1 MMNQSMME
9 LVAEAQKMVPAVTPG
24 EAAELIDG
32 GNAVVVDVRSDREV
46 AESGKV
52 AGALHMPLDR
62 VAAEGAAALDKDKT
76 ILLYCASGARS
87 ALAGKF
93 LLENGY
99 ANVRN
104 LGAFSQWGESGGA
117 VEPA

>member
-1 MMNQSMME
+1 MNQSMME
-9 LVAEAQKMVPAVTPG
+9 LVAEAQKMVPAITPV
-24 EAAELIDG
+24 EAAGLIDG
-32 GNAVVVDVRSDREV
+32 GNAVVVDVRGDGEV
-46 AESGKV
+46 AKSGKV
-52 AGALHMPLDR
+52 AGALHIPLDR
-62 VAAEGAAALDKDKT
+62 VATEGTTALDKDKT

-99 ANVRN
+99 AKVRN
-104 LGAFSQWGESGGA
+104 LGAFSQWRESGGA